1 MSYIYVNEQGAEISV
16 DGGYCVI
23 KTVDG
28 MSRKIPIETIEYA
41 SLFGNIQ
48 ITTPAL
54 QMFMKSKIPVTL
66 YSKTGSYFGRIM
78 SNENVNILRQ
88 RKQFRLSGDTEFAL
102 NLAKRII
109 KAKIHNQSVVLN
121 RYCPGNEFSGLVKD
135 CCTQMKHVLKDID
148 KCDSVTQLIGY
159 EGIAARNYFKG
170 LGMCVVPEFKFS
182 GRSRRPPKD
191 EFNSM
196 LSLGYSIL
204 MNELYGAAEGKGLN
218 VYAGFIH
225 QDRENHPTLASD
237 LMEEWRSVIVDSVVL
252 SLVNGYEVKKSGFTK
267 EENGVFL
274 DSETFK
280 IFIKKYENKLRTQTS
295 YLEYDGG
302 KMSFRRAL
310 WQQTASL
317 AKAIDEE
324 NYEIYNPIHI
334 R

>member
-1 MSYIYVNEQGAEISV
+1 MSYIYINEQGSEISV

-23 KTVDG
+23 ATVDG
-28 MSRKIPIETIEYA
+28 MIRKIPIETIEYV
-41 SLFGNIQ
+41 SLFGNIH

-54 QMFMKSKIPVTL
+54 QMFMKNKIPVTL

-78 SNENVNILRQ
+78 SNENVNIIRQ
-88 RKQFRLSGDTEFAL
+88 RKQFRLSGETEFAIG
-102 NLAKRII
+102 LAKKII
-109 KAKIHNQSVVLN
+109 KAKIHNQIVVLN
-121 RYCPGNEFSGLVKD
+121 RYSPKNDISQQVSD
-135 CCTQMKHVLKDID
+135 CSMQMKHVLKDID
-148 KCDSVTQLIGY
+148 RCDSIMQLIGY

-170 LGMCVVPEFKFS
+170 LGMCVIPEFKFS

-196 LSLGYSIL
+196 LSLGYSLL

-252 SLVNGYEVKKSGFTK
+252 SLVNGYEVKTSGFTK

-274 DSETFK
+274 NDDTFK
-280 IFIKKYENKLRTQTS
+280 LFIKKYENKLRTQTS
-295 YLEYDGG
+295 YLEHNGG

-324 NYEIYNPIHI
+324 NYELYNPIRI